1 MLPDEVHET
10 NIDTVPHLVQWDR
23 PGRPWGREPV
33 SVMGKT
39 TGVYFCKV
47 RDFWYIIQVRKGKQQ
62 CIVLV
67 DIYTSVYQRRKG
79 FVVVNSPWFPGEVKY
94 WTLAEKSSIICRNR
108 SPLWESNYK
117 IIKTELLI
125 LIMKW
130 IVVVYMVVY
139 MHKALSHL
147 GFVNVTQ
154 YL

>member
-10 NIDTVPHLVQWDR
+10 NIDTVPHLVQRDR
-23 PGRPWGREPV
+23 PRRPWGREPV

-39 TGVYFCKV
+39 TGVYFCKE
-47 RDFWYIIQVRKGKQQ
+47 RDFWYHTGKLGKQQ

-117 IIKTELLI
+117 IRKTELLI
-125 LIMKW
+125 LIMKS

-147 GFVNVTQ
+147 GFVNVTE